1 MKRDNIIKI
10 LLISFSTLVLL
21 SILGYAYAY
30 FSLQIEGTPKDVIV
44 STGALR
50 LEYKDET
57 ELKLDGAFPG
67 DSVSKVVTVKNVGTE
82 NVAYSLY
89 WRELINTIENFEL
102 HVTLNCKSY
111 INYGESNQ
119 TESGT
124 CDNIY
129 RAVPISNTTT
139 TGNIKGNI
147 SIEPGITQEYTVTVK
162 FDNKNYPQNG
172 NMNRTFTG
180 KIGIEEY
187 TDPAVTNCT
196 FDGEMVQGAKYVNG
210 QYTYRYMQE
219 GVYSN
224 DSSLAWVDIKDKGW
238 GVQLTDKD
246 STAVAIGNVCTYI
259 NNEPVISMSY
269 MYSDSA
275 AESINLSSFNTS
287 KVKNMK
293 AMFYKVT
300 TTTLDTSSF
309 DTSSVTDMSYMFY
322 SQATKIDAS
331 GFDTSNVTDMS
342 YMFSYTQ
349 ATTLDLSSFNTS
361 KVNNMNSMFSST
373 NATTIDVS
381 GFDTSNV
388 INMSNMFSGSNVVT
402 LDLNNFDT
410 SNVTDM
416 SNMFSDAEATT
427 LNVSNFNTNKVN
439 NMNSMFS
446 STNATTLDLSNFDTS
461 KVTNMGSMFFGSK
474 VNNLDLSNFDTSNV
488 TDMSNMFWFSSASV
502 IDVSGFDT
510 SKVTN
515 MDYMFYDS
523 KAKTIYV
530 SDKFVTNKITVANSA
545 NMFTGATNLVGGNGT
560 KYNSSHVDKTYA
572 RIDTASTPGYFTS
585 K

>member
-1 MKRDNIIKI
+1 MKRNNIIKI
-10 LLISFSTLVLL
+10 LLVSFITLVLL
-21 SILGYAYAY
+21 SIFSYTYAF
-30 FSLQIEGTPKDVIV
+30 FSLQIEGTGKDIV
-44 STGALR
+44 MSTGDLR
-50 LEYKDET
+50 LEYKDEI
-57 ELKLDGAFPG
+57 ELKFENAVPG
-67 DSVSKVVTVKNVGTE
+67 DTISKVITVKNIGTK
-82 NVAYSLY
+82 NVSYSLY
-89 WRELINTIENFEL
+89 WGNLINTIDNYEL
-102 HVTLNCKSY
+102 HVTLDCKSY
-111 INYGESNQ
+111 TNYGEETQ

-124 CDNIY
+124 CENIY
-129 RAVPISNTTT
+129 RAVPISDTVT

-147 SIEPGITQEYTVTVK
+147 SIDPNITHEYTITVK

-187 TDPAVTNCT
+187 IDPAVTNCT
-196 FDGEMVQGAKYVNG
+196 FDGEMVQGAEYVNG

-269 MYSDSA
+269 MYSGSA

-342 YMFSYTQ
+342 
-349 ATTLDLSSFNTS
+349 
-361 KVNNMNSMFSST
+361 
-373 NATTIDVS
+373 
-381 GFDTSNV
+381 
-388 INMSNMFSGSNVVT
+388 
-402 LDLNNFDT
+402 
-410 SNVTDM
+410 
-416 SNMFSDAEATT
+416 NMFSDAEATT
-427 LNVSNFNTNKVN
+427 LNVSNFNTSKVN

-510 SKVTN
+510 SKVMN

-530 SDKFVTNKITVANSA
+530 SDKFVTNKVTIANSA

>member
-1 MKRDNIIKI
+1 MKRNNIIKI
-10 LLISFSTLVLL
+10 LLVSFITLVLL
-21 SILGYAYAY
+21 SIFSYTYAF
-30 FSLQIEGTPKDVIV
+30 FSLQIEGTGKDIV
-44 STGALR
+44 MSTGDLR

-57 ELKLDGAFPG
+57 KLKFENAVPG
-67 DSVSKVVTVKNVGTE
+67 DTISKVITVKNIGTK
-82 NVAYSLY
+82 NVSYSLY
-89 WRELINTIENFEL
+89 WGNLINTIDNYEL
-102 HVTLNCKSY
+102 HVTLDCKSY
-111 INYGESNQ
+111 TNYGEETQ

-124 CDNIY
+124 CENIY
-129 RAVPISNTTT
+129 RAVPISDTVT

-147 SIEPGITQEYTVTVK
+147 SIDPNITHEYTITVK

-187 TDPAVTNCT
+187 IDPAVTNCT
-196 FDGEMVQGAKYVNG
+196 FDGEMVQGAEYVNG

-269 MYSDSA
+269 MYSGSA

-342 YMFSYTQ
+342 
-349 ATTLDLSSFNTS
+349 
-361 KVNNMNSMFSST
+361 
-373 NATTIDVS
+373 
-381 GFDTSNV
+381 
-388 INMSNMFSGSNVVT
+388 
-402 LDLNNFDT
+402 
-410 SNVTDM
+410 
-416 SNMFSDAEATT
+416 NMFSDAEATT
-427 LNVSNFNTNKVN
+427 LNVSNFNTSKVNNMSRMFTITRATTIDVSGFDTSNVTDMSNMFYNTQATTLNVSNFNTSKVN

-474 VNNLDLSNFDTSNV
+474 VNNLDLSNFDTS
-488 TDMSNMFWFSSASV
+488 
-502 IDVSGFDT
+502 
-510 SKVTN
+510 KVMN

-530 SDKFVTNKITVANSA
+530 SDKFVTNKVTIANSA

>member
-1 MKRDNIIKI
+1 MKRNNIIKI
-10 LLISFSTLVLL
+10 LLVSFITLILL
-21 SILGYAYAY
+21 SIFSYTYAF
-30 FSLQIEGTPKDVIV
+30 FSLQIEGTGKDIV
-44 STGALR
+44 MSTGDLR

-57 ELKLDGAFPG
+57 ELKFENAVPG
-67 DSVSKVVTVKNVGTE
+67 DTISKVITVKNIGTK
-82 NVAYSLY
+82 NVSYSLY
-89 WRELINTIENFEL
+89 WGNLINTIDNYEL
-102 HVTLNCKSY
+102 HVTLDCKSY
-111 INYGESNQ
+111 TNYGEETQ

-124 CDNIY
+124 CENIY
-129 RAVPISNTTT
+129 RAVPISDTVT

-147 SIEPGITQEYTVTVK
+147 SIDPNITHEYTVTVK

-187 TDPAVTNCT
+187 IDPAVTNCT
-196 FDGEMVQGAKYVNG
+196 FDGEMVQGAEYVNG

-269 MYSDSA
+269 MYSGSA

-331 GFDTSNVTDMS
+331 GFDTSNV
-342 YMFSYTQ
+342 
-349 ATTLDLSSFNTS
+349 
-361 KVNNMNSMFSST
+361 
-373 NATTIDVS
+373 
-381 GFDTSNV
+381 

-402 LDLNNFDT
+402 LDLN
-410 SNVTDM
+410 
-416 SNMFSDAEATT
+416 
-427 LNVSNFNTNKVN
+427 
-439 NMNSMFS
+439 
-446 STNATTLDLSNFDTS
+446 NFDTS

-530 SDKFVTNKITVANSA
+530 SDKFVTNKVTIANSA

>member
-1 MKRDNIIKI
+1 MKRNNIIKI
-10 LLISFSTLVLL
+10 LLVSFITLILL
-21 SILGYAYAY
+21 SIFSYTYAF
-30 FSLQIEGTPKDVIV
+30 FSLQIEGTGKDIV
-44 STGALR
+44 MSTGDLR
-50 LEYKDET
+50 LEYKDEI
-57 ELKLDGAFPG
+57 ELKFENAVPG
-67 DSVSKVVTVKNVGTE
+67 DTISKVITVKNIGTK
-82 NVAYSLY
+82 NVSYSLY
-89 WRELINTIENFEL
+89 WGNLINTIDNYEL
-102 HVTLNCKSY
+102 HVTLDCKSY
-111 INYGESNQ
+111 TNYGEETQ

-124 CDNIY
+124 CENIY
-129 RAVPISNTTT
+129 RAVPISDTVT

-147 SIEPGITQEYTVTVK
+147 SIDPNITHEYTVTVK

-187 TDPAVTNCT
+187 IDPAVTNCT
-196 FDGEMVQGAKYVNG
+196 FDGEMVQGAEYVNG

-269 MYSDSA
+269 MYSGSA
-275 AESINLSSFNTS
+275 AESIN
-287 KVKNMK
+287 
-293 AMFYKVT
+293 
-300 TTTLDTSSF
+300 
-309 DTSSVTDMSYMFY
+309 
-322 SQATKIDAS
+322 
-331 GFDTSNVTDMS
+331 
-342 YMFSYTQ
+342 
-349 ATTLDLSSFNTS
+349 LSSFNTS

-427 LNVSNFNTNKVN
+427 LNVSNFNTSKVNNMSRMFTITRATTIDVSGFDTSNVTDMSNMFYNNQATTLNVSNFNTSKVN

-530 SDKFVTNKITVANSA
+530 SDKFVTNKVTIANSA

>member
-1 MKRDNIIKI
+1 MKRNNIIKI
-10 LLISFSTLVLL
+10 LLVSFITLILL
-21 SILGYAYAY
+21 SIFSYTYAF
-30 FSLQIEGTPKDVIV
+30 FSLQIEGTGKDIV
-44 STGALR
+44 MSTGDLR

-57 ELKLDGAFPG
+57 ELKFENAVPG
-67 DSVSKVVTVKNVGTE
+67 DTISKVITVKNIGTK
-82 NVAYSLY
+82 NVSYSLY
-89 WRELINTIENFEL
+89 WGNLINTIDNYEL
-102 HVTLNCKSY
+102 HVTLDCKSY
-111 INYGESNQ
+111 TNYGEETQ

-124 CDNIY
+124 CENIY
-129 RAVPISNTTT
+129 RAVPISDTVT

-147 SIEPGITQEYTVTVK
+147 SIDPNITHEYTITVK

-187 TDPAVTNCT
+187 IDPAVTNCT
-196 FDGEMVQGAKYVNG
+196 FDGEMVQGAEYVNG

-269 MYSDSA
+269 MYSGSA

-342 YMFSYTQ
+342 
-349 ATTLDLSSFNTS
+349 
-361 KVNNMNSMFSST
+361 
-373 NATTIDVS
+373 
-381 GFDTSNV
+381 
-388 INMSNMFSGSNVVT
+388 
-402 LDLNNFDT
+402 
-410 SNVTDM
+410 
-416 SNMFSDAEATT
+416 NMFSDAEATT
-427 LNVSNFNTNKVN
+427 LNVSNFNTSKVNNMSRMFTITRATTIDVSGFDTSNVTDMSNMFYNTQATTLNVSNFNTSKVN

-510 SKVTN
+510 SKVMN

-530 SDKFVTNKITVANSA
+530 SDKFVTNKVTIANSA

>member
-1 MKRDNIIKI
+1 MKRNNIIKI
-10 LLISFSTLVLL
+10 LLVSFITLILL
-21 SILGYAYAY
+21 SIFSYTYAF
-30 FSLQIEGTPKDVIV
+30 FSLQIEGTGKDIV
-44 STGALR
+44 MSTGDLR
-50 LEYKDET
+50 LEYKDEI
-57 ELKLDGAFPG
+57 ELKFENAVPG
-67 DSVSKVVTVKNVGTE
+67 DTISKVITVKNIGTK
-82 NVAYSLY
+82 NVSYSLY
-89 WRELINTIENFEL
+89 WGNLINTIDNYEL
-102 HVTLNCKSY
+102 HVTLDCKSY
-111 INYGESNQ
+111 TNYGEETQ

-124 CDNIY
+124 CENIY
-129 RAVPISNTTT
+129 RAVPISDTVT

-147 SIEPGITQEYTVTVK
+147 SIDPNITHEYTVTVK

-187 TDPAVTNCT
+187 IDPAVTNCT
-196 FDGEMVQGAKYVNG
+196 FDGEMVQGAEYVNG

-269 MYSDSA
+269 MYSGSA

-427 LNVSNFNTNKVN
+427 LNVSNFNTSKVN

-530 SDKFVTNKITVANSA
+530 SDKFVTNKVTIANSA

>member
-1 MKRDNIIKI
+1 MKRNNIIKI
-10 LLISFSTLVLL
+10 LLVSFITLILL
-21 SILGYAYAY
+21 SIFSYTYAF
-30 FSLQIEGTPKDVIV
+30 FSLQIEGTGKDIV
-44 STGALR
+44 MSTGDLR

-57 ELKLDGAFPG
+57 ELKFENAVPG
-67 DSVSKVVTVKNVGTE
+67 DTISKVITVKNIGTK
-82 NVAYSLY
+82 NVSYSLY
-89 WRELINTIENFEL
+89 WGNLINTIDNYEL
-102 HVTLNCKSY
+102 HVTLDCKSY
-111 INYGESNQ
+111 TNYGEETQ

-124 CDNIY
+124 CENIY
-129 RAVPISNTTT
+129 RAVPISDTVT

-147 SIEPGITQEYTVTVK
+147 SIDPNITHEYTVTVK

-187 TDPAVTNCT
+187 IDPAVTNCT
-196 FDGEMVQGAKYVNG
+196 FDGEMVQGAEYVNG

-269 MYSDSA
+269 MYSGSA
-275 AESINLSSFNTS
+275 AESIN
-287 KVKNMK
+287 
-293 AMFYKVT
+293 
-300 TTTLDTSSF
+300 
-309 DTSSVTDMSYMFY
+309 
-322 SQATKIDAS
+322 
-331 GFDTSNVTDMS
+331 
-342 YMFSYTQ
+342 
-349 ATTLDLSSFNTS
+349 LSSFNTS

-388 INMSNMFSGSNVVT
+388 INMSNMFS
-402 LDLNNFDT
+402 
-410 SNVTDM
+410 
-416 SNMFSDAEATT
+416 DAEATT
-427 LNVSNFNTNKVN
+427 LNVSNFNTSKVNNMSRMFTITRATTIDVSGFDTSNVTDMSNMFYNNQATTLNVSNFNTSKVN

-530 SDKFVTNKITVANSA
+530 SDKFVTNKVTIANSA

>member
-1 MKRDNIIKI
+1 MKRNNIIKI
-10 LLISFSTLVLL
+10 LLVSFITLILL
-21 SILGYAYAY
+21 SIFSYTYAF
-30 FSLQIEGTPKDVIV
+30 FSLQIEGTGKDIV
-44 STGALR
+44 MSTGDLR

-57 ELKLDGAFPG
+57 KLKFENAVPG
-67 DSVSKVVTVKNVGTE
+67 DTISKVITVKNIGTK
-82 NVAYSLY
+82 NVSYSLY
-89 WRELINTIENFEL
+89 WGNLINTIDNYEL
-102 HVTLNCKSY
+102 HVTLDCKSY
-111 INYGESNQ
+111 TNYGEETQ

-124 CDNIY
+124 CENIY
-129 RAVPISNTTT
+129 RAVPISDTVT

-147 SIEPGITQEYTVTVK
+147 SIDPNITHEYTVTVK

-187 TDPAVTNCT
+187 IDPAVTNCT
-196 FDGEMVQGAKYVNG
+196 FDGEMVQGAEYVNG

-269 MYSDSA
+269 MYSGSA

-331 GFDTSNVTDMS
+331 GFDTSNV
-342 YMFSYTQ
+342 
-349 ATTLDLSSFNTS
+349 
-361 KVNNMNSMFSST
+361 
-373 NATTIDVS
+373 
-381 GFDTSNV
+381 

-402 LDLNNFDT
+402 LDLN
-410 SNVTDM
+410 
-416 SNMFSDAEATT
+416 
-427 LNVSNFNTNKVN
+427 
-439 NMNSMFS
+439 
-446 STNATTLDLSNFDTS
+446 NFDTS

-530 SDKFVTNKITVANSA
+530 SDKFVTNKVTIANSA

>member
-1 MKRDNIIKI
+1 MKRNNIIKI
-10 LLISFSTLVLL
+10 LLVSFITLVLL
-21 SILGYAYAY
+21 SIFSYTYAF
-30 FSLQIEGTPKDVIV
+30 FSLQIEGTGKDIV
-44 STGALR
+44 MSTGDLR

-57 ELKLDGAFPG
+57 KLKFENAVPG
-67 DSVSKVVTVKNVGTE
+67 DTISKVITVKNIGTK
-82 NVAYSLY
+82 NVSYSLY
-89 WRELINTIENFEL
+89 WGNLINTIDNYEL
-102 HVTLNCKSY
+102 HVTLDCKSY
-111 INYGESNQ
+111 TNYGEETQ

-124 CDNIY
+124 CENIY
-129 RAVPISNTTT
+129 RAVPISDTVT

-147 SIEPGITQEYTVTVK
+147 SIDPNITHEYTITVK

-187 TDPAVTNCT
+187 IDPAVTNCT
-196 FDGEMVQGAKYVNG
+196 FDGEMVQGAEYVNG

-269 MYSDSA
+269 MYSGSA

-342 YMFSYTQ
+342 
-349 ATTLDLSSFNTS
+349 
-361 KVNNMNSMFSST
+361 
-373 NATTIDVS
+373 
-381 GFDTSNV
+381 
-388 INMSNMFSGSNVVT
+388 
-402 LDLNNFDT
+402 
-410 SNVTDM
+410 
-416 SNMFSDAEATT
+416 NMFSDAEATT
-427 LNVSNFNTNKVN
+427 LNVSNFNTSKVNNMSRMFTITRATTIDVSGFDTSNVTDMSNMFYNPQATTLNVSNFNTSKVN

-510 SKVTN
+510 SKVMN

-530 SDKFVTNKITVANSA
+530 SDKFVTNKVTIANSA

>member
-1 MKRDNIIKI
+1 MKRNNIIKI
-10 LLISFSTLVLL
+10 LLVSFITLVLL
-21 SILGYAYAY
+21 SIFSYTYAF
-30 FSLQIEGTPKDVIV
+30 FSLQIEGTGKDIV
-44 STGALR
+44 MSTGDLR

-57 ELKLDGAFPG
+57 KLKFENAVPG
-67 DSVSKVVTVKNVGTE
+67 DTISKVITVKNIGTK
-82 NVAYSLY
+82 NVSYSLY
-89 WRELINTIENFEL
+89 WGNLINTIDNYEL
-102 HVTLNCKSY
+102 HVTLDCKSY
-111 INYGESNQ
+111 TNYGEETQ

-124 CDNIY
+124 CENIY
-129 RAVPISNTTT
+129 RAVPISDTVT

-147 SIEPGITQEYTVTVK
+147 SIDPNITHEYTITVK

-187 TDPAVTNCT
+187 IDPAVTNCT
-196 FDGEMVQGAKYVNG
+196 FDGEMVQGAEYVNG

-269 MYSDSA
+269 MYSGSA

-342 YMFSYTQ
+342 
-349 ATTLDLSSFNTS
+349 
-361 KVNNMNSMFSST
+361 
-373 NATTIDVS
+373 
-381 GFDTSNV
+381 
-388 INMSNMFSGSNVVT
+388 
-402 LDLNNFDT
+402 
-410 SNVTDM
+410 
-416 SNMFSDAEATT
+416 NMFSDAEATT
-427 LNVSNFNTNKVN
+427 LNVSNFNTSKVN

-510 SKVTN
+510 SKVMN

-530 SDKFVTNKITVANSA
+530 SDKFVTNKVTIANSA

>member
-1 MKRDNIIKI
+1 MKRNNIIKI
-10 LLISFSTLVLL
+10 LLVSFITLVLL
-21 SILGYAYAY
+21 SIFSYTYAF
-30 FSLQIEGTPKDVIV
+30 FSLQIEGTGKDIV
-44 STGALR
+44 MSTGDLR
-50 LEYKDET
+50 LEYKDEI
-57 ELKLDGAFPG
+57 ELKFENAVPG
-67 DSVSKVVTVKNVGTE
+67 DTISKVITVKNIGTK
-82 NVAYSLY
+82 NVSYSLY
-89 WRELINTIENFEL
+89 WGNLINTIDNYEL
-102 HVTLNCKSY
+102 HVTLDCKSY
-111 INYGESNQ
+111 TNYGEETQ

-124 CDNIY
+124 CENIY
-129 RAVPISNTTT
+129 RAVPISDTVT

-147 SIEPGITQEYTVTVK
+147 SIDPNITHEYTITVK

-187 TDPAVTNCT
+187 IDPAVTNCT
-196 FDGEMVQGAKYVNG
+196 FDGEMVQGAEYVNG

-269 MYSDSA
+269 MYSGSA

-322 SQATKIDAS
+322 SQSTKIDAS
-331 GFDTSNVTDMS
+331 G
-342 YMFSYTQ
+342 
-349 ATTLDLSSFNTS
+349 
-361 KVNNMNSMFSST
+361 
-373 NATTIDVS
+373 
-381 GFDTSNV
+381 
-388 INMSNMFSGSNVVT
+388 
-402 LDLNNFDT
+402 FDT

-427 LNVSNFNTNKVN
+427 LNVSNFNTSKVNNMSRMFTITRATTIDVSGFDTSNVTDMSNMFYNNQATTLNVSNFNTSKVN

-530 SDKFVTNKITVANSA
+530 SDKFVTNKVTIANSA